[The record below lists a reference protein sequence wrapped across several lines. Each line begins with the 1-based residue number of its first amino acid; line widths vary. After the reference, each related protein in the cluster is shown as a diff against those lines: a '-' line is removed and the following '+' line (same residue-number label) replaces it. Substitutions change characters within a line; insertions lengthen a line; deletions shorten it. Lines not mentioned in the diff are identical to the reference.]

1 MSLLYDLQA
10 DRRSTIEALSFL
22 RRLYGTEPPVS
33 IPLSREHAAQFKNSI
48 LMNILDKYFLP

>member
-22 RRLYGTEPPVS
+22 RRLHGIELPVPIS
-33 IPLSREHAAQFKNSI
+33 LSRQHAAQLKNSI